1 MNILYILS
9 FNYSMA
15 LQLHV
20 IEYDYFLGKLL
31 FWFLNFTKSL
41 FFFLKL
47 KKKNKKKIKKKSLN
61 FVKSF

>member
-41 FFFLKL
+41 FFLSLNL
-47 KKKNKKKIKKKSLN
+47 KKKKKN
-61 FVKSF
+61 HH

>member
-41 FFFLKL
+41 FFFFKL
-47 KKKNKKKIKKKSLN
+47 KIKKKKKNSSLN

>member
-1 MNILYILS
+1 MNILYILF

-47 KKKNKKKIKKKSLN
+47 KKKK
-61 FVKSF
+61 

>member
-41 FFFLKL
+41 FFFSLNF
-47 KKKNKKKIKKKSLN
+47 KKKKKSSLN